1 MNYNYTQPRIPSSFP
16 LYMNINFKIQNC
28 DSVVLCGCE
37 VITLRDKRELRV
49 LDEWVLRT
57 MRGEGTER
65 EDREDRVES
74 SFLTRT
80 HNQISLG

>member
-1 MNYNYTQPRIPSSFP
+1 
-16 LYMNINFKIQNC
+16 MNINFKIQNC